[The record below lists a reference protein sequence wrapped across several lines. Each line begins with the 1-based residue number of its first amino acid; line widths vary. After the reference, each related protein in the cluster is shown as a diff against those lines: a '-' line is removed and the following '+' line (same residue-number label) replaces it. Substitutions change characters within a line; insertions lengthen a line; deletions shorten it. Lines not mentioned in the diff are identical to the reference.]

1 MISHDGT
8 HFQPKC
14 RRRCCVKTY
23 HPGSPASSAVVGG
36 DNATARFCAPIF
48 VLVFVFVF
56 VLVFVFVFVFVF
68 VLDGGATVA
77 CGL

>member
-1 MISHDGT
+1 MISHDGI

-14 RRRCCVKTY
+14 RRRCVKTY

-36 DNATARFCAPIF
+36 DNATARFCAS
-48 VLVFVFVF
+48 
-56 VLVFVFVFVFVF
+56 VFVFVFVFVF

>member
-14 RRRCCVKTY
+14 RRRCVKTY

-36 DNATARFCAPIF
+36 DNASARFCAPIF
-48 VLVFVFVF
+48 VLVV
-56 VLVFVFVFVFVF
+56 VFVF